1 VNGDILLDSHEF
13 TKDEYGGKITFMRES
28 NKQNSLLQEE
38 ELFSLAKQIK
48 QGFSEPLSE
57 SVLSSRENSAVL
69 EYALWVFCSMMISL
83 DILSIPFRV
92 FFSELASQL
101 MEGISAQEP
110 TYIPSSFDHI
120 TLYV

>member
-1 VNGDILLDSHEF
+1 MNGDILLDSHEF

-69 EYALWVFCSMMISL
+69 EYAWMLGKCNEEWSNVVFKARQKFSFNTKAGEPSL
-83 DILSIPFRV
+83 RCGVNLNAKRLFR
-92 FFSELASQL
+92 ELKR
-101 MEGISAQEP
+101 
-110 TYIPSSFDHI
+110 
-120 TLYV
+120 